1 MDARSYCD
9 TVNHELTAWKA
20 KIYDVIR
27 KSERLPAK
35 GKDRVAP
42 LIKELNDAVDD
53 LNARLELL
61 SRECPADFGPQR
73 KEIKR
78 KISEV
83 KTAWKNVWGVFGEKE
98 YGIGG
103 A

>member
-1 MDARSYCD
+1 MDAKSYCD

-27 KSERLPAK
+27 KSEALPATLK
-35 GKDRVAP
+35 AKAEP
-42 LIKELNDAVDD
+42 LIGELNAVVDD
-53 LNARLELL
+53 LNGRLELL
-61 SRECPADFGPQR
+61 SKECPADFGPQR
-73 KEIKR
+73 AEIKGR
-78 KISEV
+78 VESLN
-83 KTAWKNVWGVFGEKE
+83 TAWKKVWGVFGEEE